1 MANNVN
7 INSIINL
14 NLPAV
19 VPDAFQNPEV
29 RAAVELFLNTFNNLL
44 RSIETFSGI
53 TPKDVTTWDVLG
65 PSDTLLR
72 YQLGRLY
79 PIASEDIPFGSFV
92 NLHDVGGDLRA
103 RKANAA
109 AGSVRPARGYCSQ
122 DGGIVTGDR
131 GEIILSLGLVGI
143 AGVAPGQEIFL
154 STAAGVATL
163 VAPVA
168 AGTLTQFLGIG
179 VATDIVYVDIASG
192 IYRQN

>member
-1 MANNVN
+1 MAANLN
-7 INSIINL
+7 INSVINL

-19 VPDAFQNPEV
+19 VPDAFTNPEV
-29 RAAVELFLNTFNNLL
+29 RAAVEMFLNTFNNLL
-44 RSIETFSGI
+44 RSIEQFGGFTS
-53 TPKDVTTWDVLG
+53 KDVTQWNVLQ

-79 PIASEDIPFGSFV
+79 PIASEDIPFGSFI
-92 NLHDVGGDLRA
+92 NLHDSGGELRA

-122 DGGIVTGDR
+122 DGGILTGER

-154 STAAGVATL
+154 STIAGVATL

-168 AGTLTQFLGIG
+168 VGTLTQYLGVG

-192 IYRQN
+192 FYRQN